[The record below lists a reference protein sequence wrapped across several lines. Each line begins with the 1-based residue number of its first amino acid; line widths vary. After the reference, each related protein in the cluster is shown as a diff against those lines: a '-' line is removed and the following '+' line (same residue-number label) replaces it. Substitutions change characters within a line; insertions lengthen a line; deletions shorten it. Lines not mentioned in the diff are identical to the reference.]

1 MYNYCQLKND
11 NNCNSFLLNLII
23 AYDIMRLTVL
33 NNALRRIFVNFKL
46 AVFDMDGTLV
56 DSLIFWDWFWKK
68 CGKEF
73 LNDENF
79 RPDAEDDKAARTML
93 FVDSMSMIH
102 KKYGIAKSG
111 KELYEYGNKAIS
123 EFYSSVEIKKGVLEY
138 LEYLKSKNIRMC
150 IASATETDFIKLAL
164 KQCGIENYFEKI
176 FSCAEVGKGKE
187 EPDIYLEALKYF
199 GVEAGDACIF
209 EDSLIA
215 IETAKK
221 IGVKTVGIY
230 DKNNFGHEKM
240 QKIADEYISENEDL
254 TKLI

>member
-1 MYNYCQLKND
+1 M
-11 NNCNSFLLNLII
+11 
-23 AYDIMRLTVL
+23 
-33 NNALRRIFVNFKL
+33 NFKL
-46 AVFDMDGTLV
+46 AIFDMDGTLI
-56 DSLIFWDWFWKK
+56 DSLMFWEWFWKK

-79 RPDAEDDKAARTML
+79 RPEAEDDIAARTML

-102 KKYGIAKSG
+102 NKYSISDSPRK
-111 KELYEYGNKAIS
+111 LYEYGNKAIA
-123 EFYSSVEIKKGVLEY
+123 EFYSKVLLKKGVLEY

-150 IASATETDFIKLAL
+150 IASATETEFIKLAL
-164 KQCGIENYFEKI
+164 KQCKIEDYFEKI

-187 EPDIYLEALKYF
+187 EPDIYLKALEYF
-199 GVEAGDACIF
+199 GIEPNDACVF

-240 QKIADEYISENEDL
+240 LKIADEYISENEDL